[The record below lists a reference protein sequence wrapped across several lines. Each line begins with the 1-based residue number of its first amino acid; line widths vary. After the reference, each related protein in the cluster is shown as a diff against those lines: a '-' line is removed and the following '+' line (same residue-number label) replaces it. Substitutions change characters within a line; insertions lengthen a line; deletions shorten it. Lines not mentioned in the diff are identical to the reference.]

1 MDITSTL
8 LAAASAGG
16 TQPGVTWT
24 SNTPSPA
31 PVVYWRDSA
40 TSGLVTLLLG
50 TGNTISYSTDTVN
63 FSLYTITPSNPSV
76 TITGVSY
83 VNSQFVA
90 FGSLGYI
97 AVSSDGL
104 TWTEKTAPVSA
115 TLNGVAGDGT
125 NMVTFSGFFSYKTA
139 DNGTSWTTGTT
150 IGPATVQNTAR
161 SLVYASSLS
170 LWVMSANMKAY
181 SSTDGLAWTDRGNLG
196 VSNNTL
202 SIAWS
207 GSRFVGVSSNTSSS
221 TYYVYTSTN
230 GTTWTLVGSSTSPSN
245 MRYVSWD
252 GSRFVFRSSFSFYE
266 SASGTSM
273 PTFVGTAPYNFTC
286 LRNTVSQ
293 FNLSVVGSTYV
304 LPGVAGS
311 GFPQYPAAYTS
322 TTLATGG
329 FTATYYPSIPPFFQ
343 ATDAAYF
350 NSLYLLA
357 GPSLYGTTNIL
368 AYSSSNKT
376 TWTAGNGL
384 SGTSATSTSNIRFVQ
399 SPSALLAFSTD
410 GTCAPAR
417 TTDGTTWTNP
427 SGVSSSNAAIAWDGS
442 NFLTINLATSDVKSS
457 SDGSTWTT
465 VSASGPFTG
474 SVGYLVSDGA
484 SLYYYKSDSS
494 AMAKSSDG
502 GVTWIYFTPTNLP
515 ASGLTDVI
523 YANGL
528 FLACG
533 TNPSTVTNCV
543 AYSTDGVSFTQVD
556 AKVSVA
562 SNLYYNGFNF
572 VVVSQTTGIA
582 TSADGINWVL
592 RTSVTS
598 PGGVVYANGAY
609 LAGGSIGQTITS

>member
-40 TSGLVTLLLG
+40 TSGSVTLLLG
-50 TGNTISYSTDTVN
+50 TGNTISYSTDAVN

-76 TITGVSY
+76 AITGVSY

-97 AVSSDGL
+97 AVSSNGL

-150 IGPATVQNTAR
+150 IGPTSIQNTAR

-170 LWVMSANMKAY
+170 LWVMSANRTVY
-181 SSTDGLAWTDRGNLG
+181 SSTDGLAWTNRGNLG
-196 VSNNTL
+196 TSSYNTV
-202 SIAWS
+202 SIAWN
-207 GSRFVGVSSNTSSS
+207 GSRFVCVVWSSILSSD
-221 TYYVYTSTN
+221 YIYTSTD
-230 GTTWTLVGSSTSPSN
+230 GTTWSLIGSSAN
-245 MRYVSWD
+245 RLNYVAWD
-252 GSRFVFRSSFSFYE
+252 GSRFVFRNIYSFYE

-304 LPGVAGS
+304 LPGVAGAS
-311 GFPQYPAAYTS
+311 APQYPVAYTS

-417 TTDGTTWTNP
+417 TTNGTTWTNP

-465 VSASGPFTG
+465 VSASGPFAG
-474 SVGYLVSDGA
+474 FVGYLVSDGA

>member
-24 SNTPSPA
+24 NNAPSPS

-40 TSGLVTLLLG
+40 TSGSVTLILG

-63 FSLYTITPSNPSV
+63 FSLYKITPSNPSV
-76 TITGVSY
+76 TVTGVSY

-90 FGSLGYI
+90 FGTFGYI

-115 TLNGVAGDGT
+115 TLNGIAGDGT
-125 NMVTFSGFFSYKTA
+125 NMVTFSGFFSYKTSN
-139 DNGTSWTTGTT
+139 NGTSWTTGTT
-150 IGPATVQNTAR
+150 IGPTSVQNTAR

-170 LWVMSANMKAY
+170 LWVMSANRTVY
-181 SSTDGLAWTDRGNLG
+181 SSTDGLAWTNRGSLG
-196 VSNNTL
+196 TSSYNTL
-202 SIAWS
+202 SIAWN
-207 GSRFVGVSSNTSSS
+207 GSRFVCVVGGTIIFSD
-221 TYYVYTSTN
+221 YVYTSTD
-230 GTTWTLVGSSTSPSN
+230 GTTWSYIGNSPDIL
-245 MRYVSWD
+245 RYVAWD
-252 GSRFVFRSSFSFYE
+252 GSRFVFRSLYAFYE
-266 SASGTSM
+266 SASGTTM
-273 PTFVGTAPYNFTC
+273 PTFVGTAPYNFSC
-286 LRNTVSQ
+286 VRNTVSQ

-311 GFPQYPAAYTS
+311 GAPQYPIAYTS

-329 FTATYYPSIPPFFQ
+329 FTPTYYPSIPPFFQ

-384 SGTSATSTSNIRFVQ
+384 SGTNATTTSNIRFFQ
-399 SPSALLAFSTD
+399 SPSVLLAFSTD
-410 GTCAPAR
+410 STCFPAR

-427 SGVSSSNAAIAWDGS
+427 SGVIPSNTAIVWGGSSFITVNSTG
-442 NFLTINLATSDVKSS
+442 DVQTS
-457 SDGSTWTT
+457 SDGATWTT
-465 VSASGPFTG
+465 VSSSGPFAGFTI
-474 SVGYLVSDGA
+474 YLVSDGT
-484 SLYYYKSDSS
+484 SVYCYKSDSS
-494 AMAKSSDG
+494 AMARSNDG

-528 FLACG
+528 ILACG
-533 TNPSTVTNCV
+533 TNPSTTTYCV

-556 AKVSVA
+556 AKVSAA

-609 LAGGSIGQTITS
+609 LAGGSVGQTITS

>member
-24 SNTPSPA
+24 NNAPSPA
-31 PVVYWRDSA
+31 PTVRWYDSA
-40 TSGLVTLLLG
+40 SNG
-50 TGNTISYSTDTVN
+50 TVSVMVGSDNVLSYSSDGVN
-63 FSLYTITPSNPSV
+63 WSLYTVSPSAGGFA
-76 TITGVSY
+76 TGINY
-83 VNSQFVA
+83 VNGKFVLW
-90 FGSLGYI
+90 GTLGYFAI
-97 AVSSDGL
+97 STDGL
-104 TWTEKTAPVSA
+104 SWTQKTAPVAA
-115 TLNGVAGDGT
+115 TIYGVAGDAT
-125 NMVTFSGFFSYKTA
+125 NMVAISGSFSYKTS
-139 DNGTSWTTGTT
+139 DDGTSWTTGTS
-150 IGPATVQNTAR
+150 IGSAGLTYGR
-161 SLVYASSLS
+161 SIVYASSLA
-170 LWVMSANMKAY
+170 LWVMSYDRYAF
-181 SSTDGLAWTDRGNLG
+181 SSTDGLAWTRSA
-196 VSNNTL
+196 VL
-202 SIAWS
+202 SPYSTSSTCIAWN
-207 GSRFVGVSSNTSSS
+207 GSIFVAVVWPSQGPSTYSTTSSNGTSW
-221 TYYVYTSTN
+221 TAAWN
-230 GTTWTLVGSSTSPSN
+230 GGRISRVQ
-245 MRYVSWD
+245 WD
-252 GSRFVFRSSFSFYE
+252 GSNFIYRDTFNFFSS
-266 SASGTSM
+266 ATGTSS
-273 PTFVGTAPYNFTC
+273 PTVIGNPPYGFTC
-286 LRNTVSQ
+286 TPAFSYQ
-293 FNLSVVGSTYV
+293 EKISFAATGPKYII
-304 LPGVAGS
+304 PGWAGAS
-311 GFPQYPAAYTS
+311 YPQYPIAYTS

-329 FTATYYPSIPPFFQ
+329 FTPTYYPSIPPFFQ

-384 SGTSATSTSNIRFVQ
+384 SGTNAASTTNIRFVQ
-399 SPSALLAFSTD
+399 SPSVLLAFSTD
-410 GTCAPAR
+410 GTCFPAR

-427 SGVSSSNAAIAWDGS
+427 SGVSPSNRSITWGGSSFITVNSITG
-442 NFLTINLATSDVKSS
+442 DVQTS
-457 SDGSTWTT
+457 SDGATWTT
-465 VSASGPFTG
+465 VSSSGPFTG

-515 ASGLTDVI
+515 PSGLTDVI